1 MNNYKKFYDGLFLWH
16 QNNKIAFP
24 WQNRNDPYYAFVAG
38 YCAQQTQIARVI
50 TIWKS
55 LIKTFP
61 TISNVAN
68 ASNTELLKIWD
79 NAGYPRRVINMKRS
93 AQIIMTEYNGLIPNN
108 FEQLKELP
116 GIGDYTA
123 SVILAFGYQKD
134 IAAID
139 INFMR
144 ILSRYFFGKEEIEKE
159 ELNNIL
165 KKLNKK
171 DSFHFWNPAIMD
183 FGSLICKA
191 KPKCEKCLFNQKCI
205 SYTENLLVNKQ
216 TKRKN
221 YLGSNRFFRG
231 KILLILRETKT
242 NKIEKTKLRQEVR
255 DFKINKAV
263 YRKVISELEKDELI
277 SIKNNYIYLGNY
289 KEK

>member
-108 FEQLKELP
+108 FEIFSWKV
-116 GIGDYTA
+116 G
-123 SVILAFGYQKD
+123 
-134 IAAID
+134 
-139 INFMR
+139 
-144 ILSRYFFGKEEIEKE
+144 
-159 ELNNIL
+159 
-165 KKLNKK
+165 
-171 DSFHFWNPAIMD
+171 
-183 FGSLICKA
+183 
-191 KPKCEKCLFNQKCI
+191 NQ
-205 SYTENLLVNKQ
+205 
-216 TKRKN
+216 
-221 YLGSNRFFRG
+221 
-231 KILLILRETKT
+231 
-242 NKIEKTKLRQEVR
+242 
-255 DFKINKAV
+255 
-263 YRKVISELEKDELI
+263 
-277 SIKNNYIYLGNY
+277 
-289 KEK
+289 